1 VQSDDLRGRDAQT
14 AYLLGGFLAVFALPV
29 LAGALMAELPIDR
42 LLALFSGLTLLA
54 VAFAFLAW
62 GRRRQRAARGGD
74 AP

>member
-1 VQSDDLRGRDAQT
+1 VSNDQLRGRDAQT

-29 LAGALMAELPIDR
+29 LAGALLADLTIDR
-42 LLALFSGLTLLA
+42 MLSLFSGLALLA
-54 VAFAFLAW
+54 VASAFLAW